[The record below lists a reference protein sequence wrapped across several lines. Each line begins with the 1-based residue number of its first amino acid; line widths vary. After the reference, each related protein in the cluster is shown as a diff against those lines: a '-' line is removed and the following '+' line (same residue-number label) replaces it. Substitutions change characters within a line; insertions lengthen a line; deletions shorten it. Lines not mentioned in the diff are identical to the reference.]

1 MSFPGGSVVKTM
13 PAITGDAG
21 DDGSIPR
28 SGIYPGTGNSNTL
41 QYCHLENSMD
51 RGAWQAGVQG
61 VAKSQM
67 QLSN

>member
-28 SGIYPGTGNSNTL
+28 SGIYPGAGNSNTL
-41 QYCHLENSMD
+41 QIVTWKIPWTEEPGRLESKGLQRVRCN
-51 RGAWQAGVQG
+51 
-61 VAKSQM
+61 
-67 QLSN
+67 